1 MRLLMDLEATLES
14 IASLKQVER
23 ITLRFTV
30 VDLKERL
37 VDGDVF
43 SYSWLPTK
51 DMGADMMTKEM
62 QLPSALDN
70 VFLKNVGD
78 LPQPLI
84 NEVRAVGT
92 EIRMTNIR
100 NR

>member
-1 MRLLMDLEATLES
+1 M
-14 IASLKQVER
+14 IASSKHIER
-23 ITLRFTV
+23 KTLRLTI

-43 SYSWLPTK
+43 SYSWLLTK
-51 DMGADMMTKEM
+51 NMSADMMTKEM
-62 QLPSALDN
+62 QLPSFLED
-70 VFLKNVGD
+70 VILKNVLD

-84 NEVRAVGT
+84 NEVRAIGT
-92 EIRMTNIR
+92 EIQMTNIR

>member
-1 MRLLMDLEATLES
+1 M
-14 IASLKQVER
+14 
-23 ITLRFTV
+23 
-30 VDLKERL
+30 VDVKERL

-43 SYSWLPTK
+43 SYSWLLTK
-51 DMGADMMTKEM
+51 DMWGDMMTKEM
-62 QLPSALDN
+62 QLPPALEN
-70 VFLKNVGD
+70 VFLKNVLD